1 MNWKWSEFSID
12 MQRAIVERS
21 TAFLQEGTVVG
32 LSSLLN
38 GFQEMG
44 YRWTENDTVKEA
56 IFAGIVN
63 HFGSGNPKT
72 AAGRDVANI
81 IYYLGQS
88 KIQRKDI
95 RKDVQDSLFRGISH
109 CYLSFNEQHISNI
122 IHG

>member
-44 YRWTENDTVKEA
+44 HRWTENDTVKEA
-56 IFAGIVN
+56 ILAGIVN

-72 AAGRDVANI
+72 AAGRDFANI

-88 KIQRKDI
+88 KIQWKDI
-95 RKDVQDSLFRGISH
+95 RKDVQDSLFRGISD
-109 CYLSFNEQHISNI
+109 CYRSFNEQHISNI

>member
-56 IFAGIVN
+56 IFAGI
-63 HFGSGNPKT
+63 GSGNPKT

-88 KIQRKDI
+88 KIQWKDI